1 MCEVIILEE
10 QSALHSSQLAELPHD
25 PADPNND
32 LWELIIAVRSLR
44 EQMEE
49 FEAECQRKVN
59 EQLCTLEGLLHWC
72 NHLLYQ
78 SCELYSARE
87 KGGTPGGR

>member
-25 PADPNND
+25 PADPN
-32 LWELIIAVRSLR
+32 LR

-72 NHLLYQ
+72 DHLLYQ